1 MTYADVADLPDAIRN
16 ALKAVGYGR
25 SNIRV
30 VQASTVQ
37 LGDTGPGGGKRAFTV
52 LVNLTTGERVVR
64 RGSWGGA
71 NMFDRANAVDNDR
84 GEYVLPANGVAICGS
99 EGYGPV
105 YATLH
110 VSGASVLMPAQLA
123 VTSTPTPKVELDALY
138 AHGCIKGGQYRR
150 DELRRR
156 NVPAGVVDDLVERGL
171 LSRNKAGAT
180 AITTA
185 GRNAL
190 GEYRGF

>member
-1 MTYADVADLPDAIRN
+1 MTYADIVDLPEPIRA

-30 VQASTVQ
+30 FQAPTVQ
-37 LGDTGPGGGKRAFTV
+37 LGDAGPGNGRRAFTA
-52 LVNLTTGERVVR
+52 LVNLTTGEHVIR
-64 RGSWGGA
+64 RGSWGGV
-71 NMFDRANAVDNDR
+71 NMFDQANAVDNDH
-84 GEYVLPANGVAICGS
+84 GVYTLPANGVAIRGS

-105 YATLH
+105 FAALH
-110 VSGASVLMPAQLA
+110 VGDANALASPRKA
-123 VTSTPTPKVELDALY
+123 VTAEPTPKVELDALY

-156 NVPAGVVDDLVERGL
+156 NVPAEVVDDLVARGL

-190 GEYRGF
+190 GEYRGY